1 MITFISCLAFLVAG
15 YFLYGKYIQKTVG
28 FDNNVL
34 TPADRLKDGIDYVP
48 MPWYKAFLIQFLNI
62 AGTGPIFGAILGAMF
77 GPVAFLWI
85 TLGSVFAGAVHD
97 YLSGVIS
104 MRNDGISVSE
114 IVGRYLGGGMKT
126 VMRVFSVVLLVLVGT
141 VFVSSPA
148 ALLSSMTGISVLV
161 WTVVIIVY
169 YIIAAILPIDKVIG
183 KIYPL
188 FGAALL
194 IMAAGITGAILFGQL
209 NGSVKMMEMTLDNLH
224 PKGLPVFPF
233 LFVTI
238 ACGAISGFHATQSP
252 MMARC
257 VTKEGECRPVFFGAM
272 IVEGIVALIWCAA
285 TIAFF
290 GNTPA
295 VSDAVSS
302 GGPATVVNSIS
313 KGLLGTFGSVLAVL
327 GVVACPITSGDT
339 AFRSARLV
347 LTDATGIRQD
357 SFWKRF
363 LIAVPL
369 FIVCIVLTQVN
380 FTVLWRYFAW
390 SNQTLAAIFLWTAAV
405 YLAVN
410 AKNYWIALVPA
421 IFMTVVV
428 VSYIMQAPEG
438 LRIGAAVSDATACI
452 VAAIF
457 FVWFLCW
464 RKRTVRNNA
473 QLY

>member
-1 MITFISCLAFLVAG
+1 MLTFISCLAFLVAG

-28 FDNNVL
+28 FDDAVL
-34 TPADRLKDGIDYVP
+34 TPSRRLEDGIDYVP

-104 MRNDGISVSE
+104 MRHDGISVSE
-114 IVGRYLGGGMKT
+114 IVGKYLGGGMRT
-126 VMRVFSVVLLVLVGT
+126 VMRVFSVILLVLVGT

-148 ALLSSMTGISVLV
+148 ALLSSMTGVSVLV
-161 WTVVIIVY
+161 WTVVIIIY
-169 YIIAAILPIDKVIG
+169 YIVATVLPIDKVIG
-183 KIYPL
+183 KVYPL

-194 IMAAGITGAILFGQL
+194 VMAAGITVAIVAGHF
-209 NGSVKMMEMTLDNLH
+209 NGSVKMAEMTLRNLH
-224 PKGLPVFPF
+224 PKGLSVFPF

-272 IVEGIVALIWCAA
+272 VVEGIVALIWCAA
-285 TIAFF
+285 TLAFF
-290 GNTPA
+290 GDTPSISAA
-295 VSDAVSS
+295 VAE

-313 KGLLGTFGSVLAVL
+313 KGLLGTFGSILAVL

-339 AFRSARLV
+339 AFRSARLT
-347 LTDATGIRQD
+347 LADATGIRQD
-357 SFWKRF
+357 RLGKRF

-369 FIVCIVLTQVN
+369 FVVCVVLTQIN
-380 FTVLWRYFAW
+380 FDVLWRYFAW
-390 SNQTLAAIFLWTAAV
+390 SNQTLATIFLWTATV
-405 YLAVN
+405 YMAVN
-410 AKNYWIALVPA
+410 RKNCLITLVPA
-421 IFMTVVV
+421 VFMTCVVI
-428 VSYIMQAPEG
+428 SYIMQAPEG
-438 LRIGAAVSDATACI
+438 LRLSPAVSDT
-452 VAAIF
+452 VAVLVSSALLIRF
-457 FVWFLCW
+457 ILW
-464 RKRTVRNNA
+464 RRKLGRC
-473 QLY
+473 Q

>member
-15 YFLYGKYIQKTVG
+15 YFVYGKYIQRIVG
-28 FDNNVL
+28 FDDL
-34 TPADRLKDGIDYVP
+34 SRTPACRLNDGVDYVP

-104 MRNDGISVSE
+104 MRHDGISVSE
-114 IVGRYLGGGMKT
+114 IVGKYLGRGMRT
-126 VMRVFSVVLLVLVGT
+126 VMRVFSVILLILVGT

-161 WTVVIIVY
+161 WSIVIIIY
-169 YIIAAILPIDKVIG
+169 YIIATVLPIDKVIG

-194 IMAAGITGAILFGQL
+194 IMAVGITVAIIIGQF
-209 NGSVKMMEMTLDNLH
+209 NGSLRMMEMTLENLH
-224 PKGLPVFPF
+224 PKGLSVFPF

-272 IVEGIVALIWCAA
+272 VVEGIVALIWCAA

-290 GNTPA
+290 GDTPSISEA
-295 VSDAVSS
+295 VAA

-313 KGLLGTFGSVLAVL
+313 KGLLGTFGSILAVL

-339 AFRSARLV
+339 AFRSARLT
-347 LTDATGIRQD
+347 LADATGIRQD
-357 SFWKRF
+357 RLGKRF
-363 LIAVPL
+363 LIAIPL
-369 FIVCIVLTQVN
+369 FVVCIILTQVN
-380 FTVLWRYFAW
+380 FDVLWRYFAW
-390 SNQTLAAIFLWTAAV
+390 SNQTLATIFLWTATV
-405 YLAVN
+405 YLAVHF
-410 AKNYWIALVPA
+410 KNYWITLIPA
-421 IFMTVVV
+421 TFMTCVV

-438 LRIGAAVSDATACI
+438 LRLGAVVSNVTAGLIAAVLFI
-452 VAAIF
+452 
-457 FVWFLCW
+457 WFHF
-464 RKRTVRNNA
+464 RRRHS
-473 QLY
+473 

>member
-15 YFLYGKYIQKTVG
+15 YFVYGKYIQKIVG
-28 FDNNVL
+28 FDDL
-34 TPADRLKDGIDYVP
+34 SRTPACRLNDGVDYVP

-104 MRNDGISVSE
+104 MRHDGISVSE
-114 IVGRYLGGGMKT
+114 IVGKYLGRGMRT
-126 VMRVFSVVLLVLVGT
+126 VMRVFSVILLILVGT

-148 ALLSSMTGISVLV
+148 ALLSSMTGVSVLV
-161 WTVVIIVY
+161 WSIVIIIY
-169 YIIAAILPIDKVIG
+169 YIIATVLPIDKVIG

-194 IMAAGITGAILFGQL
+194 IMAVGITVAIIIGQF
-209 NGSVKMMEMTLDNLH
+209 NGSVRMMEMTLENLH
-224 PKGLPVFPF
+224 PKGLSVFPF

-272 IVEGIVALIWCAA
+272 VVEGIVALIWCAA

-290 GNTPA
+290 GDTPSISEA
-295 VSDAVSS
+295 VAA

-313 KGLLGTFGSVLAVL
+313 KGLLGTFGSILAVL

-339 AFRSARLV
+339 AFRSARLT
-347 LTDATGIRQD
+347 LADATGIRQD
-357 SFWKRF
+357 RLGRRF
-363 LIAVPL
+363 LIAIPL
-369 FIVCIVLTQVN
+369 FVVCIILTQVN
-380 FTVLWRYFAW
+380 FDVLWRYFAW
-390 SNQTLAAIFLWTAAV
+390 SNQTLATIFLWTATV
-405 YLAVN
+405 YLAVHF
-410 AKNYWIALVPA
+410 KNYWITLIPA
-421 IFMTVVV
+421 TFMTCVV

-438 LRIGAAVSDATACI
+438 LRLGAVVSNVTAGLIAAVLFI
-452 VAAIF
+452 
-457 FVWFLCW
+457 WFHF
-464 RKRTVRNNA
+464 RRRRS
-473 QLY
+473 

>member
-1 MITFISCLAFLVAG
+1 MITFVSCLAFLIAG

-28 FDNNVL
+28 FDNNVQ

-104 MRNDGISVSE
+104 MRNDGISVPE
-114 IVGRYLGGGMKT
+114 IVGRYLGVGMKT
-126 VMRVFSVVLLVLVGT
+126 VMRVFSVILLVLVGT

-161 WTVVIIVY
+161 WMVAIIAY
-169 YIIAAILPIDKVIG
+169 YIIATILPIDKVIG

-194 IMAAGITGAILFGQL
+194 IMAAGITGAILFGQV
-209 NGSVKMMEMTLDNLH
+209 NGSVKMMELTLDNLH

-295 VSDAVSS
+295 VSDAVAS

-327 GVVACPITSGDT
+327 GVVACPVTSGDT

-347 LTDATGIRQD
+347 LADATGIRQD
-357 SFWKRF
+357 RFGKRF

-369 FIVCIVLTQVN
+369 FIICIVLTQVN
-380 FTVLWRYFAW
+380 FDVLWRYFAW
-390 SNQTLAAIFLWTAAV
+390 SNQTLAAIFLWTATV
-405 YLAVN
+405 YLA
-410 AKNYWIALVPA
+410 ADSKNYWIALVPA
-421 IFMTVVV
+421 TFMTVVV

-438 LRIGAAVSDATACI
+438 LSLGAAVSDAASCI
-452 VAAIF
+452 VAAGF
-457 FVWFLCW
+457 FIWFLCW
-464 RKRTVRNNA
+464 RKRVEHNRIE
-473 QLY
+473 